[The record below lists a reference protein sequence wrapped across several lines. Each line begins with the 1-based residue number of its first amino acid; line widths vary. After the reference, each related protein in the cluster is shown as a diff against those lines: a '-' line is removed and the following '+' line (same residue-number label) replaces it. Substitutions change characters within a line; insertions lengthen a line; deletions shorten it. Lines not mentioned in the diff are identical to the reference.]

1 MSGQI
6 TLREHPGDC
15 ACSLC
20 ITARAHERHT
30 RVVRALEADLAS
42 RNAEIVRLEKTERM
56 SIELRRGLKALV
68 DRPDRP
74 VRNQDYLDG
83 TYEAIRAFREA
94 ANAHAGGRA
103 QTAGQSAGQARAG
116 CGETATTEKRPGE
129 RTPQDKPEVA
139 HG

>member
-83 TYEAIRAFREA
+83 IYEAIRAFREA
-94 ANAHAGGRA
+94 AGAPLKAASDH
-103 QTAGQSAGQARAG
+103 AGQARAG
-116 CGETATTEKRPGE
+116 CGATAITEKRPGE
-129 RTPQDKPEVA
+129 RTPQDEREVA